1 MYRFVVSMAPKCLWD
16 VLPIMAAAQIQA
28 LLMVVMAIIAIIVAC
43 LGYNNHLGTLPIEIF
58 LSVCEIVGSVL
69 VFVACWKYQAS
80 FLIPILVFCVL
91 SSILDVIEFVTYII
105 WAFLEN
111 SENRKEVD
119 TIIATFDAVSFVLL
133 IWFLINFKSCYE
145 YLRALE
151 SSPQK
156 FVREEEESQEYVCH
170 M

>member
-1 MYRFVVSMAPKCLWD
+1 MAPKCLWD

-80 FLIPILVFCVL
+80 FLIPILVFCV
-91 SSILDVIEFVTYII
+91 
-105 WAFLEN
+105 
-111 SENRKEVD
+111 EVD